1 MITYMKKGVM
11 NMTTSVK
18 TTITISLILSFCFGI
33 LLQFAYELSN
43 YNRVVGLFSPIN
55 ESIWEHLKLLFFPF
69 LLFTIILYF
78 VRKGN
83 SQNILFANAYSITI
97 GMLLAIILQYTIAGA
112 FGIHSL
118 FAELA
123 ILVLCNI
130 ATYILCGY
138 FIKNNKY
145 TINNLYGFVFFIVLF
160 LLFLVFSF
168 RPPRIPLFQDSNTKS
183 FGIIHQ

>member
-1 MITYMKKGVM
+1 
-11 NMTTSVK
+11 MTTSVK
-18 TTITISLILSFCFGI
+18 NTITISLILSFCFGI

-43 YNRVVGLFSPIN
+43 YNRFVGLFSPVN
-55 ESIWEHLKLLFFPF
+55 ESMWEHLKLLFFPF

-78 VRKGN
+78 VIKEN

-97 GMLLAIILQYTIAGA
+97 GMLLAIILQYTVTGA
-112 FGIHSL
+112 LGISSL
-118 FAELA
+118 TVELTT
-123 ILVLCNI
+123 LVLCNM

-145 TINNLYGFVFFIVLF
+145 SINNSYGFIFFIILF